1 MTKGTDLAV
10 VGQGEVTQLGWR
22 PPEGGL
28 DLAEWQEFGRRLAVV
43 EQATQWIIGDWWA
56 YGAERGYGDGAELAA
71 AVGVDYGTVRVY
83 ATVARAYELSTRVN
97 NLSFKHHR
105 LVAGREDRGAWLER
119 AGAEGW
125 SSHQLQTE
133 VKATDQAARDLERA
147 AQAGGS
153 ATVERADA
161 VEWLGSLADASVDLL
176 LTDPPYSTDVDNAIE
191 AFVEWLLDA
200 QRVVKPT
207 GRMVVF
213 HGRYPKEVLAY
224 LQAAAW
230 TGWDHELAV
239 WHYADTLGPSPTG
252 RLKTTHQMVLVV
264 HGPEAGDLHTSS
276 LVDRQSC
283 FVVPMNQ
290 EAGGRWFPWQKP
302 QLLAERL
309 VATFAPPGGTVVDPF
324 AEAGTFLVAAAA
336 LGRQAAGCDDDPGRI
351 DECRRRGVEVV
362 DR

>member
-1 MTKGTDLAV
+1 MEKGTDLVLA
-10 VGQGEVTQLGWR
+10 GQAEVTQLGWR

-28 DLAEWQEFGRRLAVV
+28 ELDEWLAYGRQLALL
-43 EQATQWIIGDWWA
+43 EQVTQWVIGDWWA
-56 YGAERGYGDGAELAA
+56 YGAERGYGDGKELAA
-71 AVGVDYGTVRVY
+71 AAGIDYGTVRVY
-83 ATVARAYELSTRVN
+83 ASVARSYEMLTRVN

-105 LVAGREDRGAWLER
+105 LVAGRDDRHEWLGR
-119 AGAEGW
+119 AEVEGW
-125 SSHQLQTE
+125 SSGRLQSE
-133 VKATDQAARDLERA
+133 VKATDQAARDLERS
-147 AQAGGS
+147 AQAGGR

-161 VEWLGSLADASVDLL
+161 VEWLGALADASVDLL
-176 LTDPPYSTDVDNAIE
+176 LTDPPYSTDVDDIDDFAW
-191 AFVEWLLDA
+191 WLVKA
-200 QRVVKPT
+200 QRVVRPT

-213 HGRYPKEVLAY
+213 HGRYPDEVGAY
-224 LQAAAW
+224 LNMAARL
-230 TGWDHELAV
+230 GWDRELAV

-264 HGPEAGDLHTSS
+264 HGPEAPDLHTTS

-283 FVVPMNQ
+283 FVAPMNQ

-324 AEAGTFLVAAAA
+324 AGAGTFLVAAAA